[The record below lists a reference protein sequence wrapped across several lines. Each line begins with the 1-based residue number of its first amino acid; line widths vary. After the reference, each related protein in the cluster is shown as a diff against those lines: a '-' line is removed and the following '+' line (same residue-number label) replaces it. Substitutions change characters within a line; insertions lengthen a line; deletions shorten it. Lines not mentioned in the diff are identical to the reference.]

1 MRKTPI
7 IMLLIF
13 MIITFGGG
21 VLLRQTYKSGD
32 LQQAIIHRA
41 IPETQSATS
50 SALIKRALGME
61 AARHYLVLFL
71 NNTELRPGGGFIG
84 SYGVIKLE
92 NGQPEILKI
101 TGSESLDNASPEVG
115 RTPPPPLAKYL
126 GIKKQQL
133 RDSNW
138 SPDFPTS
145 AKLALELYREE
156 GGEWNDRI
164 DGVIGVTPSLFEE
177 ILKITGPVKVGDIE
191 FNSSNFTEKL
201 EYEVEYGYRDRGTDF
216 SDRKK
221 LLGELSRALL
231 PKLLTTSFTHW
242 KDYLEL
248 VPRMLEEKHVLL
260 YSKFSDEQ
268 QLLGEKKWDG
278 VLSANTGDY
287 LLWTDS
293 NLGSLK
299 TDVAISRTLTYGT
312 AYTATRK
319 MVATVSM
326 KYHHSGGF
334 TWRTTRYRDYVR
346 IFVPEGSKILSVT
359 GATETSAANTNK
371 DLPDE
376 GVENGR
382 HWFGSY
388 ITVEPGKKGQLTFTY
403 ILPDRIYESAK
414 RGEYELLVQKQAGTI
429 NTRLTLGLN
438 FDKNLS
444 SAEPAEPA
452 DKFGDTKYDLVT
464 DLEKDRFFKIQ
475 LSN

>member
-1 MRKTPI
+1 MKKTPI

-32 LQQAIIHRA
+32 LQQAVIHRA
-41 IPETQSATS
+41 IPETQSPTS
-50 SALIKRALGME
+50 SALIQRALGME

-84 SYGVIKLE
+84 SYGVIKVE

-101 TGSESLDNASPEVG
+101 AGSESLDNASPEVG
-115 RTPPPPLAKYL
+115 RVPPPPLAKYL
-126 GIKKQQL
+126 GIKKQQF

-138 SPDFPTS
+138 SPDFPTD
-145 AKLALELYREE
+145 AKLALDLYREE
-156 GGEWNDRI
+156 GGEFNDRI

-201 EYEVEYGYRDRGTDF
+201 EYEVEYGYRDRGADF
-216 SDRKK
+216 SERKK

-231 PKLLTTSFTHW
+231 PKLVASSFTHW
-242 KDYLEL
+242 KDYLQL
-248 VPRMLEEKHVLL
+248 VPRMLEEKHVLM
-260 YSKFSDEQ
+260 YSIFPDEQ
-268 QLLGEKKWDG
+268 QLISERKWDG
-278 VLSANTGDY
+278 ALGGGSGDF

-299 TDVAISRTLTYGT
+299 TDVAISRTLTYGVAST
-312 AYTATRK
+312 ASGK
-319 MVATVSM
+319 IVATASM

-346 IFVPEGSKILSVT
+346 IYVPEGSKILSVT
-359 GATETSAANTNK
+359 GATEASSMNATK

-376 GVENGR
+376 GSENGL

-403 ILPDRIYESAK
+403 ILPERIRLGVE
-414 RGEYELLVQKQAGTI
+414 RGEYELKVQKQAGTL

-444 SAEPAEPA
+444 SADPAEPVE
-452 DKFGDTKYDLVT
+452 KFGDAKYEFVT
-464 DLEKDRFFKIQ
+464 GLDKDRSFKIQ
-475 LSN
+475 LSK